1 MKHNDSLLKHSKV
14 SAPTRCT
21 AMHDIPPISNTKVIM
36 TETDQR
42 QGGKTLSLM
51 MLLGDN

>member
-21 AMHDIPPISNTKVIM
+21 AMHDIPPLSNTKAIM

-42 QGGKTLSLM
+42 
-51 MLLGDN
+51 